1 MGASHP
7 APTMGLMLKEIPDPP
22 ARHTAFGSF
31 RKRIVVWFLALV
43 TLTLVVLILTTRTV
57 LLSGVTDGANEDVT
71 QETEEFT
78 TFAAEGRDPE
88 TSEPFETP
96 ERLLQV
102 YLARQIPGPDEALVG
117 VVDGQLMQMANSPRP
132 LQAGEPL
139 VAAALENRA
148 PSGVFDH
155 PDLGPVHWATVS
167 VEGTDTAL
175 LVARFTD
182 SGRAGVSA
190 NLRAIS
196 IISLGA
202 LLLAAGLAWVVAGR
216 LLDPVRQ
223 VRTAAAGLDSRR
235 HGQRVPVP
243 EHGDADTID
252 LARTF
257 NTLLERI
264 DTADDA
270 YQGILARLEVQ
281 LRSWLDRIRQRA
293 ADTGDATLRAEAE
306 EGARVLATV
315 TALTSLT
322 VGSRPSDA
330 AVTVAAESVGRDV
343 EKQLIAAGLPVAL
356 VSNVHDATPVTLNL
370 DAVTLAMGEA
380 ARFCAGLSTPVELG
394 VEIKDDALSLWAR
407 ERGVGC
413 DSGRLN
419 QLLSWQPDATH
430 PEGQQA
436 GLALLRA
443 VADAHGGSAWAQSTR
458 GLGTVIGL
466 DLPVLTTGEVDS

>member
-1 MGASHP
+1 MDR
-7 APTMGLMLKEIPDPP
+7 MLKEIPDPS
-22 ARHTAFGSF
+22 ARHTAFASF
-31 RKRIVVWFLALV
+31 RRRIVVWFVALV

-57 LLSGVTDGANEDVT
+57 LLSSVTESANQDVS

-139 VAAALENRA
+139 VTAALENRA

-182 SGRAGVSA
+182 SGRTGVSA

-196 IISLGA
+196 VIGLGA

-223 VRTAAAGLDSRR
+223 VRAAAAGLDSRR
-235 HGQRVPVP
+235 PGQRVPVP

-281 LRSWLDRIRQRA
+281 VRDWLDRVRQGAVRS
-293 ADTGDATLRAEAE
+293 GDAALQAEAE
-306 EGARVLATV
+306 EGARALATV
-315 TALTSLT
+315 TALSSLT
-322 VGSRPSDA
+322 VGSRPTDA
-330 AVTVAAESVGRDV
+330 TVTVAVESVGRGV
-343 EKQLIAAGLPVAL
+343 EKQLIVAGLPVAL
-356 VSNVHDATPVTLNL
+356 VSNVHDTTPVVLDL

-394 VEIKDDALSLWAR
+394 VEDKDGTLSLWAR

-413 DSGRLN
+413 DSGRLD
-419 QLLSWQPDATH
+419 QLLAWQPDATH
-430 PEGQQA
+430 PEGREA

-443 VADAHGGSAWAQSTR
+443 VADAHGGSAWAQSTP

-466 DLPVLTTGEVDS
+466 DLPVSTAGEVRS